1 MRRVATTPTPATHAA
16 VGPADETRGREG
28 GRKGELW
35 ARGNTVQYASAGAIC
50 APHSSRRTELLARY
64 DETVKKICN
73 PSDGRGATQD
83 DGANVR
89 VVSWSHCRMWQASGG
104 NDFIFLHLFAMLNPL
119 GSSGRWQARLELLG
133 VCFSSDGNQLAS
145 QHSPHLHSEKFIH
158 TVEFILSKPSRA
170 HTHTEKES
178 VCAFERVHAR
188 MHVLEK
194 IEAERKTDSGL
205 WEKVSINACCPSADP

>member
-1 MRRVATTPTPATHAA
+1 
-16 VGPADETRGREG
+16 
-28 GRKGELW
+28 
-35 ARGNTVQYASAGAIC
+35 
-50 APHSSRRTELLARY
+50 
-64 DETVKKICN
+64 
-73 PSDGRGATQD
+73 
-83 DGANVR
+83 
-89 VVSWSHCRMWQASGG
+89 MWQASGG
-104 NDFIFLHLFAMLNPL
+104 DFIILHLFAMLNPL
-119 GSSGRWQARLELLG
+119 ESSGRWQARLELLG

>member
-73 PSDGRGATQD
+73 PSDGRGAMQD

-104 NDFIFLHLFAMLNPL
+104 DFIILHLFAMLNPL
-119 GSSGRWQARLELLG
+119 ESSGRWQARLELLG

-170 HTHTEKES
+170 HTHRKREC
-178 VCAFERVHAR
+178 VRVRACARSHAR
-188 MHVLEK
+188 VREDRGRAQNGQWAVGEGQH
-194 IEAERKTDSGL
+194 
-205 WEKVSINACCPSADP
+205 